1 MRNAEPGRIKQSSIE
16 ETMNKLLL
24 GIMGLQAVMCIVSS
38 VLNSISPVNGR
49 DHWYL
54 EFDASYDFKLLSF
67 LTFFSYFLLYNTM
80 IPISLIVSL
89 EFVKVFQSYFMQ
101 TDEEMY
107 VAERNKF
114 ASV

>member
-1 MRNAEPGRIKQSSIE
+1 
-16 ETMNKLLL
+16 
-24 GIMGLQAVMCIVSS
+24 MCIVSAI
-38 VLNSISPVNGR
+38 LNSAWSVGGR

-54 EFDASYDFKLLSF
+54 EFEADYSF
-67 LTFFSYFLLYNTM
+67 SLNSFYAFFSYFLLYNTM

-101 TDEEMY
+101 ADEEMY
-107 VAERNKF
+107 VAERGKY